1 MLHLHEK
8 QTLFLSFKFSRC
20 RASTRKQNTV
30 ECLFLAASTI
40 FCAKSYQNLIYFF
53 FCRTM
58 LKDNFYRPN
67 SVIENE
73 RHMITSVMVERR
85 LLPAIFVRY
94 FMFYQ
99 NYFDLAWKFFKTARC
114 LLLKIS
120 RFLPLIVQI

>member
-1 MLHLHEK
+1 MLISSSKHH
-8 QTLFLSFKFSRC
+8 FLCKKLS
-20 RASTRKQNTV
+20 
-30 ECLFLAASTI
+30 
-40 FCAKSYQNLIYFF
+40 KSDLFF

-73 RHMITSVMVERR
+73 RHMTSVMVERR

-94 FMFYQ
+94 FMFSQ
-99 NYFDLAWKFFKTARC
+99 NYFDLTWKNFKTASC